1 MPGRLHYFAQPFWN
15 DRREPARLYE
25 FTCAL
30 DAEEGGRLLIAG
42 SADGVL
48 VYQQWADADAEIYG
62 DPEVLACLGDV
73 PAAAVTIDGDGR
85 DPWLDDAA

>member
-1 MPGRLHYFAQPFWN
+1 MPRRLHYFAQPFWN
-15 DRREPARLYE
+15 ARREPAQRYE
-25 FTCAL
+25 FACAV

>member
-15 DRREPARLYE
+15 DRREPAQRYE

-42 SADGVL
+42 AADGVL